1 MSGTSARP
9 TAAFFCPVPF
19 LVGADYLAHI
29 RRRILQNPFLH
40 PLGDAIKQA
49 PKLWDLLVGDSRAAH
64 VAFGDRGREFA
75 KAFQTWMET
84 GEPGL
89 IASQRSTIVSF
100 PLLIVTGIH
109 QWCTYLE
116 MSGLSQSEVI
126 ESLNIGGIQGYCG
139 GILSAVTVS
148 SAGNEEELGR
158 RAADAFLIAFVLGV
172 FMSEGEVGPPENE
185 PDMVI
190 VRLKYP
196 GQDKELME
204 QFPGVS
210 LCIPEAQESQ

>member
-1 MSGTSARP
+1 MAATPRGPS
-9 TAAFFCPVPF
+9 AAFFCPVPF
-19 LVGADYLAHI
+19 LVGGDYLTQI
-29 RRRILQNPFLH
+29 RRRILESPFLH
-40 PLGDAIKQA
+40 PLGEAIKQA
-49 PKLWDLLVGDSRAAH
+49 PLLWEKLSRDDRASH
-64 VAFGDRGREFA
+64 VAFGPRGAEFA

-84 GEPGL
+84 GEPGV

-100 PLLIVTGIH
+100 PLLITTGIY

-116 MSGLSQSEVI
+116 MAGITQSEVI
-126 ESLNIGGIQGYCG
+126 DGLSVGGIQGYCG

-148 SAGNEEELGR
+148 GAATEEGLGR

-172 FMSEGEVGPPENE
+172 FMSEGEVGPAESV
-185 PDMVI
+185 PDMLI

-210 LCIPEAQESQ
+210 IVR